1 MRYLPERDIQLECRF
16 WHFLANYSCT
26 ALLSSVV
33 CPADYSTT
41 QNFVERTMSEEEK
54 NNTEM
59 AKLHR
64 KFELFDANGDGVLT
78 KKEINDMLT
87 RGGKGGKLNMQMAN
101 DFLYYAHNTHIKRA
115 ARVSAH
121 AQSWAHCSFHYR

>member
-1 MRYLPERDIQLECRF
+1 
-16 WHFLANYSCT
+16 
-26 ALLSSVV
+26 
-33 CPADYSTT
+33 
-41 QNFVERTMSEEEK
+41 MSEEEK